1 MAKSKSSAS
10 SATRKK
16 HAKKALTAEADEDG
30 ASTSTAPP
38 AQRGQ
43 KKVKKSRFEPKIK
56 SYIPPPAAPKGA
68 PDPVDLYLNGGAD
81 VDAELVVVLRRLGKR
96 DEATIA
102 KGVEGFEAWIR
113 EVIREEQSPVE
124 EGDEWRVEGRRDE
137 VVSSMAVWVSV
148 LCRVWAMRDSADP
161 RENRHTTS
169 PDSPCTLLAVSAFKR
184 SLSTPSS
191 LLLLTVHRPSSLSPA
206 KAFWRLYG

>member
-1 MAKSKSSAS
+1 MGRPKRVRCRRREWSKGNRRRVDSSSLLQLSFLPNSPLTPQTRPRTMAKSKSSAS

-16 HAKKALTAEADEDG
+16 HAKKALTAEVDDDG
-30 ASTSTAPP
+30 ASTSTAPVP

-56 SYIPPPAAPKGA
+56 SYTPPPAAPKGA

-102 KGVEGFEAWIR
+102 KGLEGLEAWVR
-113 EVIREEQSPVE
+113 EVIKEEQSPVE
-124 EGDEWRVEGRRDE
+124 VGDEWKLEGRRDE
-137 VVSSMAVWVSV
+137 VVSSMAVWVRS
-148 LCRVWAMRDSADP
+148 SALS
-161 RENRHTTS
+161 RLRASTS
-169 PDSPCTLLAVSAFKR
+169 
-184 SLSTPSS
+184 
-191 LLLLTVHRPSSLSPA
+191 
-206 KAFWRLYG
+206 